1 MMKKFGLILDLGAN
15 SGSNI
20 PYFLSIANKVI
31 ALEANPELCR
41 KIKTKFHQF
50 IDNQDLILINKC
62 IAGSGNEGLMTF
74 YIHKYDS
81 VLSTLEKPLKHLS
94 DYEIIFVESIT
105 YKEILENY
113 GCPDCL
119 KVDIEGYDKVI
130 LNDVVNTG
138 KLPNYISFENCGIE
152 TLKKMLDL
160 DYYQSFNIVSFY
172 NFEKI
177 YKANEKI
184 YPVPL
189 DQTILSPWL
198 SKKDILNVYL
208 RMPESWF
215 DIHMTTEKKVTSD
228 PDMNY
233 YFNNISLQLALKRII
248 PHPVKSYLKK
258 ILGFKK

>member
-1 MMKKFGLILDLGAN
+1 MKKFGLILDLGAN
-15 SGSNI
+15 NGSNI

-31 ALEANPELCR
+31 ALEANPELCG
-41 KIKTKFHQF
+41 KIKSKFNRF
-50 IDNQDLILINKC
+50 IENQELILINKC
-62 IAGSGNEGLMTF
+62 IVGSGSEGLMTF

-81 VLSTLEKPLKHLS
+81 VLSTLEKPAKHLS

-105 YKEILENY
+105 YNDILENY

-119 KVDIEGYDKVI
+119 KIDIEGYDKVI
-130 LNDVVNTG
+130 INDVVNTG

-152 TLKKMLDL
+152 TLKKILDL

-184 YPVPL
+184 YHVPL

-198 SKKDILNVYL
+198 SKKDILNVYFK
-208 RMPESWF
+208 MPESWF
-215 DIHMTTEKKVTSD
+215 DIHMTTENKVTSD

-233 YFNNISLQLALKRII
+233 YFNNISLQLAFKRLI